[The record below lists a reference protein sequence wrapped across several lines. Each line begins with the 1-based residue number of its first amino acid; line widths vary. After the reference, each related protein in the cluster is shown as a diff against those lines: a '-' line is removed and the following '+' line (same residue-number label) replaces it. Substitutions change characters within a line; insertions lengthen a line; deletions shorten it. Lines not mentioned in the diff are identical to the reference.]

1 MPNAAQVRKGFA
13 EYVNRV
19 AYGNERVLIERR
31 GRPIVALI
39 DMTDYQILLDHEARQ
54 DQADA
59 AEARD
64 ILAHPER
71 HRWQTLDTTPVPPSA
86 PARRGKKA
94 ATADALVAE
103 IAAVHDEMA
112 ALQRAHGSTVR
123 VSGSG
128 RVHRRAGKAAK
139 ARRR

>member
-1 MPNAAQVRKGFA
+1 MPPCDEPPAFTAPSGPARSAGTKGFA

-54 DQADA
+54 DPADA

-71 HRWQTLDTTPVPPSA
+71 HRWQTLDGTPVPPSA
-86 PARRGKKA
+86 PRRGGKKVV
-94 ATADALVAE
+94 ATADALVARSP
-103 IAAVHDEMA
+103 HP
-112 ALQRAHGSTVR
+112 
-123 VSGSG
+123 
-128 RVHRRAGKAAK
+128 
-139 ARRR
+139 

>member
-39 DMTDYQILLDHEARQ
+39 DMTDYQILLEHEARQ

-59 AEARD
+59 AEAAA

-71 HRWQTLDTTPVPPSA
+71 HRWQTLDGTPVPA
-86 PARRGKKA
+86 PAASRAKKA
-94 ATADALVAE
+94 GTGEAVKAE
-103 IAAVHDEMA
+103 IDATRKRVHAAVREA
-112 ALQRAHGSTVR
+112 SRALKV
-123 VSGSG
+123 
-128 RVHRRAGKAAK
+128 AGKVAK
-139 ARRR
+139 TGRR